1 MENKVVVVK
10 AKNSAEALEL
20 AAKELS
26 VASDKIDVKMTKPE
40 KKFLGRVIDKA
51 QYTCSIKE
59 EPEEEKEEE
68 VTVEAD
74 FSYEKQLENVKK
86 ELESEKSGAEIN
98 FVYTDE
104 GVFMNVKYGDEE
116 NRSLTF
122 DMVNSKIERKMLRD
136 VNTEAVRAI
145 VREKRTTG
153 RIAEPQEEYKIDED
167 IETRV
172 SLDRMIGFITFV
184 PCDGGEMLKYEDLK
198 NKVRELGII
207 TGIDD
212 EKLKAAFEEKE
223 YGKEYRI
230 AEGTPAVNGVDGKVT
245 ITINFEGEGKP
256 EAVEDG
262 YVDYYSLG
270 KFISVKQGDVLATY
284 VKPTK
289 GKDGRTVTGDFLR
302 STNGKGIR
310 LPLGRNVML
319 SQTGTE
325 IVAKVDGVVEYKN
338 GSLNVDEVLIIN
350 GDVDLSTGNVQFDK
364 NIRIRGSVRPR
375 MEVKAGGSIEV
386 DGIVDS
392 ATLEAG
398 DIIHIHGGV
407 QGGGRGKLT
416 AGGEIKAQY
425 IENAIVYAEGDINS
439 GSIVNSNVECAG
451 FVSVKGQ
458 KASIIGGTVKSMYGI
473 DCQNSGSG
481 SNIETNLEVGVLPKL
496 KTKAQQLEKEV
507 AALSKET
514 RDLKKVENLKDST
527 LNLKQKIIK
536 SKMLAE
542 YKEKYAILNDK
553 VDELDEI
560 RSMMSENKE
569 SYISVAE
576 VANVGTNI
584 TINSA
589 QLRLDSKCMATTFVI
604 EDGEITYT
612 RYTPRKREKREKKEK
627 K

>member
-1 MENKVVVVK
+1 MEKNVVVVK

-20 AAKELS
+20 AAKELAVS
-26 VASDKIDVKMTKPE
+26 TDKIEVKLTKAE
-40 KKFLGRVIDKA
+40 KKFLGKVVEKA
-51 QYTCSIKE
+51 QYTCKV
-59 EPEEEKEEE
+59 KEEE
-68 VTVEAD
+68 SVSEEEVMLETD
-74 FSYEKQLENVKK
+74 FSYEKKLEDVEK
-86 ELESEKSGAEIN
+86 ELSADADDTNIS
-98 FVYTDE
+98 FVYTEE
-104 GVFMNVKYGDEE
+104 GVFMNVRYSSDEAKPI
-116 NRSLTF
+116 TF
-122 DMVNSKIERKMLRD
+122 DMVKRKIERKNLRD
-136 VNTEAVRAI
+136 VNMDVVRMI
-145 VREKRTTG
+145 VREKKTTG
-153 RIAEPQEEYKIDED
+153 RIAEPQDEFKIDEG
-167 IETRV
+167 IEIRT
-172 SLDRMIGFITFV
+172 SLDKMIGFVMFV
-184 PCDGGEMLKYEDLK
+184 PADGGEMLKYEELK
-198 NKVRELGII
+198 SKIKELGIT

-212 EKLKAAFEEKE
+212 EKLKAAFEEKK

-230 AEGTPAVNGVDGKVT
+230 AEGIPVVNGVDGKVT
-245 ITINFEGEGKP
+245 IVLDFEGEGKP

-270 KFISVKQGDVLATY
+270 KFISVKQGDVLAIY
-284 VKPTK
+284 DKPTK
-289 GKDGRTVTGDFLR
+289 GKDGRSVTGDFLR
-302 STNGKGIR
+302 STNGKGVK

-319 SQTGTE
+319 SSTGTE

-364 NIRIRGSVRPR
+364 NIKIRGSVRPR

-398 DIIHIHGGV
+398 GKIHIHGGV

-416 AGGEIKAQY
+416 AGDEIKAQY
-425 IENAIVYAEGDINS
+425 IENAIVYADGDINS
-439 GSIVNSNVECAG
+439 GSIVNSKVECAG

-496 KTKAQQLEKEV
+496 KSRAQALEKEV
-507 AALSKET
+507 ASLSKET
-514 RDLKKVENLKDST
+514 RELKKVENLKDST
-527 LNLKQKIIK
+527 LNLKQKVIK

-542 YKEKYAILNDK
+542 YKEKYAILNQK
-553 VDELDEI
+553 VDELDTI

-569 SYISVAE
+569 SYISVADI
-576 VANVGTNI
+576 ANVGTNI

-589 QLRLDSKCMATTFVI
+589 QIRLDSKCMATTFKI
-604 EDGEITYT
+604 EDGEIVYA
-612 RYTPRKREKREKKEK
+612 RYTPRKREKKDKK
-627 K
+627 